1 MISLK
6 SHGNIINEVNI
17 SINTDLSKEKKK
29 KKLHTAERIIHVDRY
44 QSRLLYMLTSV
55 VNRSEP

>member
-29 KKLHTAERIIHVDRY
+29 KKKITHR
-44 QSRLLYMLTSV
+44 
-55 VNRSEP
+55 